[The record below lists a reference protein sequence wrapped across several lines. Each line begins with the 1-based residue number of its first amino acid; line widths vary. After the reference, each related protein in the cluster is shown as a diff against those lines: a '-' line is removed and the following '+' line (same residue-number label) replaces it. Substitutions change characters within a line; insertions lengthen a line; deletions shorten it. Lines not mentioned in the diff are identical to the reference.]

1 MVTSVEV
8 NLKNWCDRSQIKSG
22 ISKKRNLKKS
32 QRENT
37 KLQKNNIYK
46 KRVKNQ
52 KNSIKKIPKIT
63 KENQE

>member
-8 NLKNWCDRSQIKSG
+8 NLKNWCDRSQKKSG

-37 KLQKNNIYK
+37 KHHKEKIQNH
-46 KRVKNQ
+46 
-52 KNSIKKIPKIT
+52 KKIIYT
-63 KENQE
+63 KRE